1 MLLDVSDEFLKA
13 LLEFFESVLGSVNVS
28 FDDLV
33 NRDVN
38 LDTKAYKLPKEILK
52 GGLGAYQGGSN
63 LFFGEQQ
70 CLCFRWHMCVWWAAC
85 FATSKC
91 F

>member
-13 LLEFFESVLGSVNVS
+13 LLEFFESVLGSVGVS

-38 LDTKAYKLPKEILK
+38 LDTKAYKLP
-52 GGLGAYQGGSN
+52 
-63 LFFGEQQ
+63 
-70 CLCFRWHMCVWWAAC
+70 
-85 FATSKC
+85 
-91 F
+91 